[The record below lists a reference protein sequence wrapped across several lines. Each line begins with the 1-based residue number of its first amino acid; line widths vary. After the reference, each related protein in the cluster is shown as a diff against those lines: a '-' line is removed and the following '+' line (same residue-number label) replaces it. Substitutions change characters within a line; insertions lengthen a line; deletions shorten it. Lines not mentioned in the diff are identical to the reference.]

1 MNKNDLISK
10 VAGDTGLTKT
20 DAANAIESVLDTI
33 TGQLASGG
41 EVRLIGFGTF
51 LVTRRNA
58 STGRNPHT
66 GAAIQIPAS
75 NQPKFRAGKDLKE
88 AANK

>member
-10 VAGDTGLTKT
+10 VSGDTGLTKS
-20 DAANAIESVLDTI
+20 DAASAIESVLDTI
-33 TGQLASGG
+33 TAQLASGG

-58 STGRNPHT
+58 STGRNPQT
-66 GAAIQIPAS
+66 GAPIHIPAA
-75 NQPKFRAGKDLKE
+75 NQPIF
-88 AANK
+88 

>member
-10 VAGDTGLTKT
+10 VAGDTGLTKS

-33 TGQLASGG
+33 TAQLASGG

-58 STGRNPHT
+58 STGPVSYTHLT
-66 GAAIQIPAS
+66 LPTS
-75 NQPKFRAGKDLKE
+75 VPV
-88 AANK
+88 

>member
-10 VAGDTGLTKT
+10 VAGDTGLTKS

-33 TGQLASGG
+33 TAQLASGG

-58 STGRNPHT
+58 STGRNPQT
-66 GAAIQIPAS
+66 GEKIQIKAAEL
-75 NQPKFRAGKDLKE
+75 PKFRAGKKFKE
-88 AANK
+88 VVGN